1 MRRRVIPPREGR
13 PSISHNSQKTA
24 SIFPG
29 THHLRGDAYPIQAMF
44 QKSNFIGWISK
55 RGVKIGALNMKYLPR
70 TAIKGQILVDFVAE
84 FTSASR
90 HGESSTSAFQRDS
103 LENSRW
109 WRIYVDGAF
118 NSKRAG
124 TGVVIITPNDMV
136 IEQSIRFNFKAS
148 NNEAENEAVLA
159 GLYSAK
165 TLGAENL
172 IIHCDSL
179 LIASQINGEY
189 MARDK
194 RMAAYLL
201 KVQQTINHFNMVR
214 VEQIGRN
221 LNSHADALATLASI
235 LSTDFKQFIP
245 IETLATPNISLPAC
259 HIHTITVDPCWMD
272 PYVLYLKEGIMPE
285 QRKEAEVVRRKA
297 TRFWLSKDSKLYRRS
312 FSGPYLLCVHPEV
325 VEDLLY
331 EIHEGI
337 CGSHTGGRSLAHWA
351 LTQGYWWPYMQK
363 DMVTYVKKC
372 NKCQRFSPSIH
383 QPAGNS
389 SHL

>member
-13 PSISHNSQKTA
+13 PSISHKSQKTA

-136 IEQSIRFNFKAS
+136 IEQSIWFNFKAS
-148 NNEAENEAVLA
+148 NNEAEYEAVLA

-214 VEQIGRN
+214 VGQIGRN

-297 TRFWLSKDSKLYRRS
+297 TRFWLSKDLKLYRRS

-337 CGSHTGGRSLAHWA
+337 CGSHTGGRSLAH
-351 LTQGYWWPYMQK
+351 
-363 DMVTYVKKC
+363 
-372 NKCQRFSPSIH
+372 
-383 QPAGNS
+383 
-389 SHL
+389 